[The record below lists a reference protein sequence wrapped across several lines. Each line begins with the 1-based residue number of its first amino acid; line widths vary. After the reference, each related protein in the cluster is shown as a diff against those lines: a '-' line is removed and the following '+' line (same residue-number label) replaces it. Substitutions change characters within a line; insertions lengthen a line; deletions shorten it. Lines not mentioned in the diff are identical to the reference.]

1 VFLKAAHARAA
12 KLNCSDRISFV
23 EGDASTYSIEPGA
36 FDIVSCI
43 GATWIGGGLAGTV
56 NKLKPGLRSRDSLLL
71 VGEPCW
77 IDEPSDDTGHATS
90 GGNRAAFASLDGT
103 REQIE
108 SAGLEL
114 IEMVLADHH
123 GSQ

>member
-1 VFLKAAHARAA
+1 
-12 KLNCSDRISFV
+12 
-23 EGDASTYSIEPGA
+23 
-36 FDIVSCI
+36 
-43 GATWIGGGLAGTV
+43 V
-56 NKLKPGLRSRDSLLL
+56 NKLKPGLRSRDGLLL
-71 VGEPCW
+71 VGEPYW
-77 IDEPSDDTGHATS
+77 IGEPSDDTVRATS